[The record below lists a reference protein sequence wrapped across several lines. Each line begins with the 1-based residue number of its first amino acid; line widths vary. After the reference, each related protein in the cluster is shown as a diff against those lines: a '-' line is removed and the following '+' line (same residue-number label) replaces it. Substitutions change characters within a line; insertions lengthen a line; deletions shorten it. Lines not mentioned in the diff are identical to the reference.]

1 MAITLPNDDTTYSMM
16 TSSTLGLGKLED
28 DTTQT
33 VAANSVT
40 ATASRTYGIQ
50 KNSSNQLVVNVPWV
64 DTDDDTTYALSS
76 TDGSNSADIVL
87 TAGGSGSGT
96 SAVTITGTGNE
107 TTIEEAGSTITVG
120 LPDDVT
126 IKRSYRCCF

>member
-1 MAITLPNDDTTYSMM
+1 MNLSEIDLSDGARNIHILGAGTNLTGAGTTGDPYIMAITLPNDDTTYSMM

-50 KNSSNQLVVNVPWV
+50 SKSSNQLRLIYVNIS
-64 DTDDDTTYALSS
+64 LK
-76 TDGSNSADIVL
+76 
-87 TAGGSGSGT
+87 
-96 SAVTITGTGNE
+96 E
-107 TTIEEAGSTITVG
+107 
-120 LPDDVT
+120 
-126 IKRSYRCCF
+126 YRIS